1 MRAAKTG
8 MHEKVKKL
16 LEDGANPDT
25 KEIDTVS
32 A

>member
-8 MHEKVKKL
+8 KHEMVKKL
-16 LEDGANPDT
+16 LEGGANPNT

-32 A
+32 T